1 MTLGLLFLLCLNCI
15 IYRYENIA
23 SGMPK
28 PRLVFFIKSL
38 VTALGRS
45 SSLSTFAESLRTLNV
60 ILPHVRETYDEF
72 WGQLLAL
79 LPRCWSRPFE
89 SDDDV
94 PLLHASLR
102 LLSTIRGLV
111 AQESND
117 DLVDSWKENE
127 ASISDGLLGL
137 LKRLQGGRS
146 QSDMIRHL
154 AHIIKQAS
162 QTIGTSLEK

>member
-1 MTLGLLFLLCLNCI
+1 MLSLRNHDLTTTPGLLFLLCLNCI
-15 IYRYENIA
+15 IYRYENIPA
-23 SGMPK
+23 GIPK

-45 SSLSTFAESLRTLNV
+45 SPLSTFAEILRALNV
-60 ILPHVRETYDEF
+60 VLPYVKETYDEF

-79 LPRCWSRPFE
+79 LPRFWSRPFA
-89 SDDDV
+89 SDDEV

-117 DLVDSWKENE
+117 DLVDSWNENE
-127 ASISDGLLGL
+127 RSISDGLLEI
-137 LKRLQGGRS
+137 LKKLQGG
-146 QSDMIRHL
+146 
-154 AHIIKQAS
+154 
-162 QTIGTSLEK
+162 

>member
-1 MTLGLLFLLCLNCI
+1 MAAGI
-15 IYRYENIA
+15 
-23 SGMPK
+23 PK

-45 SSLSTFAESLRTLNV
+45 SSVSTSAEILRALIV
-60 ILPHVRETYDEF
+60 VLPCVKETYDEF

-79 LPRCWSRPFE
+79 LPQIWSRPVE
-89 SDDDV
+89 SDDGV

-102 LLSTIRGLV
+102 LLSTLRGLV

-127 ASISDGLLGL
+127 RSISDGLLGL
-137 LKRLQGGRS
+137 LKKLQGR
-146 QSDMIRHL
+146 
-154 AHIIKQAS
+154 
-162 QTIGTSLEK
+162 